1 MLVVKTVRALAGKD
15 MGSHMGDVLPSSSA
29 KRSRILREMK
39 LTPRATGANL
49 CISPIGSGSTPSV
62 LACSEYS
69 SKFSA

>member
-1 MLVVKTVRALAGKD
+1 
-15 MGSHMGDVLPSSSA
+15 
-29 KRSRILREMK
+29 MK
-39 LTPRATGANL
+39 LTPSATGANL